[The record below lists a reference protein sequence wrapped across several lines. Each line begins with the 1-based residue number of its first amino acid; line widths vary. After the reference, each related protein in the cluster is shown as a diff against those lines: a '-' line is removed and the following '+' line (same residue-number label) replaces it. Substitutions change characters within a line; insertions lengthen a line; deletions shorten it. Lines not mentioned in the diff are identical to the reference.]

1 MSTKLAFLHTS
12 HVLIPKFAGLAKKFL
27 PEFEIFHM
35 TDESL
40 ICNTIAARGLTPIT
54 ARRLSDMIGSAN

>member
-1 MSTKLAFLHTS
+1 MKKKLAFLHTS
-12 HVLIPKFAGLAKKFL
+12 HVLIPIFAELAKDLL

-40 ICNTIAARGLTPIT
+40 IRNTIDSQGLTPMT
-54 ARRLSDMIGSAN
+54 IGVWPR

>member
-1 MSTKLAFLHTS
+1 MSNKLAFLHTS
-12 HVLIPKFAGLAKKFL
+12 HVLIPVFTELAKELL

-40 ICNTIAARGLTPIT
+40 IRNTIAAQRLTPVI
-54 ARRLSDMIGSAN
+54 RDGWLP